1 MNRRLVF
8 KHPGTALI
16 RATLFSLLWLV
27 LVGLDPASWLIGGP
41 AVIAATMASL
51 RLFEPREHTFSL
63 IEVIRFGPY
72 FLRESLLGG
81 IDVAARV
88 LLPRVRVRPGIHLH
102 RMRLRNASARLL
114 FIDSVSLVPGTLSA
128 DLHGDLVT
136 VHALDVETD
145 LARSLDDLERRVAK
159 VFGETL
165 ETLSGPPLSVQSSPD
180 EAACPR
186 EPRR

>member
-8 KHPGTALI
+8 KHPGAALI

-41 AVIAATMASL
+41 VVIAATIASL
-51 RLFEPREHTFSL
+51 RLSEPREHSL
-63 IEVIRFGPY
+63 SFLGVLRFGPY

-88 LLPRVRVRPGIHLH
+88 LLPRMRVRPGIHLH
-102 RMRLRNASARLL
+102 RMRLRNASARVL

-136 VHALDVETD
+136 IHALDVETD
-145 LARSLDDLERRVAK
+145 LERSLDELERRVAR

-165 ETLSGPPLSVQSSPD
+165 ETLSSAPLSVQSSPD
-180 EAACPR
+180 EVFYPR